1 MTGDGIQV
9 PMLHLKDEVVEE
21 EVVGVEVAEEGDV
34 EVEEVV
40 VVEVLVMLVVV
51 EVVEVE
57 DTIMNVT
64 PKILA
69 MLMKRLSISYCR
81 LVCNIANVR
90 CLMRRMMLG
99 INC

>member
-51 EVVEVE
+51 EVEVE

-69 MLMKRLSISYCR
+69 MLMKRLSMSYCR